1 MTAVPENTLL
11 EELAAIGRQ
20 SDADIDI
27 ARTAL
32 LLARLDLPEVECEP
46 YYAHLEDLRAAAVEG
61 ASLVVGL
68 RQVMYEANG
77 YRGDSE
83 TYDDGDNANLLQVID
98 RRKGLPVA
106 LGILCIHVARAWGS
120 VIDGTAFPSHFLLRL
135 IEGDEFL
142 YLDPFDSLT
151 VMDDAAVQALFVQMH
166 GSAARFDQ
174 AYLQPVSDRAVLL
187 RLQNNIK
194 LRAYQA
200 GEIKRALQVAERM
213 VMLAPALG
221 ELRLSVAGLLAEAGM
236 IRSAMTTLEAVS
248 NDSGHERL
256 HAEAQKRLLSL
267 RSRLN

>member
-1 MTAVPENTLL
+1 MTVAPENPLL
-11 EELAAIGRQ
+11 QELVALGLQ
-20 SDADIDI
+20 SDAEIDI
-27 ARTAL
+27 GRAAL

-46 YYAHLEDLRAAAVEG
+46 YYAHLEDLCAAAVEG
-61 ASLVVGL
+61 SSLVVGL

-77 YRGDSE
+77 YRGDSK
-83 TYDDGDNANLLQVID
+83 TYDDGDNANLLRVID

-135 IEGDEFL
+135 IEGNQFL
-142 YLDPFDSLT
+142 YLDPFDSLRG
-151 VMDDAAVQALFVQMH
+151 MDDAAVQALFVQMH
-166 GSAARFDQ
+166 GATARFDQ
-174 AYLQPVSDRAVLL
+174 AYLRPVSDRSVLL

-194 LRAYQA
+194 LRARQA
-200 GEIKRALQVAERM
+200 GEIKRALQIAERM

-221 ELRLSVAGLLAEAGM
+221 ELRLDVAGLLAEAGM
-236 IRSAMTTLEAVS
+236 MRSAMTTLEAVS

>member
-1 MTAVPENTLL
+1 MTVAPENPLL
-11 EELAAIGRQ
+11 EELVTMGLQ
-20 SDADIDI
+20 SDAEIDI
-27 ARTAL
+27 GRAAL

-46 YYAHLEDLRAAAVEG
+46 YYAHLEDLCAAAVEG
-61 ASLVVGL
+61 SSLVVGL

-77 YRGDSE
+77 YRGDSK
-83 TYDDGDNANLLQVID
+83 TYDDGDNANLLRVID

-135 IEGDEFL
+135 IEGNQFL
-142 YLDPFDSLT
+142 YLDPFDSLRG
-151 VMDDAAVQALFVQMH
+151 MDDAAVQALFVQMH
-166 GSAARFDQ
+166 GATARFDQ
-174 AYLQPVSDRAVLL
+174 AYLQPVSDRSVLL

-194 LRAYQA
+194 LRARQA
-200 GEIKRALQVAERM
+200 GEIKRALQIAERM

-221 ELRLSVAGLLAEAGM
+221 ELRLDVAGLLAEAGM
-236 IRSAMTTLEAVS
+236 MRSAMATLEAVS
-248 NDSGHERL
+248 NDSGLERL